1 VDKIHKISPS
11 PIVPKR
17 GIKQEGELLFLLS
30 GFEPAASVL
39 EKAQTLIPAVHW
51 DSFVSL
57 TAKHGVSGL
66 VYKNLLKMQNVPEE
80 VLARFQNTYRSILRN
95 NILLAAETD
104 RLIDLL
110 TSRGTEVIPLK
121 GTVIAELIFGDI
133 GLYPSGDID
142 ILVPMKDICM
152 VKEMLEA
159 DGYYLKDKGFDEY
172 RDFYFHELYHISLSS
187 SRFTVEPHW
196 NLFMRYF
203 TAPPEFWWEKSVHV
217 SLGGRRYRFLS
228 PERNI
233 LYTSFRNFY
242 KGFTPLRFLVLTAAI
257 IIHFKDEIDW
267 GKLFG
272 YAGRFHFES
281 VLRVNLKLCKD
292 FLDAPVPS
300 QYACIKGRRITM
312 LYRLISKTILSADDI
327 HPLHKAGLL
336 FLRDDLK
343 GIARILLRRLFP
355 PMGEIVSRYRLTPGT
370 GKAVAY
376 YAFNPMLLLFKK
388 HRDSI

>member
-1 VDKIHKISPS
+1 VDKIHKISPN
-11 PIVPKR
+11 PIAPKR
-17 GIKQEGELLFLLS
+17 RIKQESELLFLLS

-39 EKAQTLIPAVHW
+39 EKAQTLIPAVHL

-57 TAKHGVSGL
+57 SKVHGVSSL
-66 VYKNLLKMQNVPEE
+66 VYRNLLKMSGVSQEI
-80 VLARFQNTYRSILRN
+80 LDRFCDIYHNCLRS

-110 TSRGTEVIPLK
+110 ISGEIDVIPLK
-121 GTVIAELIFGDI
+121 GTVTAELIFGDI

-142 ILVPMKDICM
+142 ILVPMKDIGR
-152 VKEMLEA
+152 VKKILEG
-159 DGYYLKDKGFDEY
+159 DGYHLKDRGFDEY
-172 RDFYFHELYHISLSS
+172 KDYFLRELYHISLSS
-187 SRFTVEPHW
+187 SCFTVEPHW

-203 TAPPEFWWEKSVHV
+203 TASPEFWWEESVTV
-217 SLGGRRYRFLS
+217 SLGERRYSALS
-228 PERNI
+228 PEKNI
-233 LYTSFRNFY
+233 LYTAFRNFY
-242 KGFTPLRFLVLTAAI
+242 KGFAPLRFLVLTAAI
-257 IIHFKDEIDW
+257 ISHYKDEIDW
-267 GKLFG
+267 KKLFG
-272 YAGRFHFES
+272 YAGTFHFEN

-292 FLDAPVPS
+292 FLHAPVPS
-300 QYACIKGRRITM
+300 EYACIKGQRIAM
-312 LYRLISKTILSADDI
+312 LYRLISTMVLSADDI

-355 PMGEIVSRYRLTPGT
+355 PMGEIVTRYRLTPGT

-388 HRDSI
+388 HRDRE

>member
-1 VDKIHKISPS
+1 MHKISPN

-17 GIKQEGELLFLLS
+17 GIKQESEVLFLLS
-30 GFEPAASVL
+30 RFEPAASVL
-39 EKAQTLIPAVHW
+39 EKAQALIPAVHW

-57 TAKHGVSGL
+57 AAGHGVSGL
-66 VYKNLLKMQNVPEE
+66 VYKNLLKMKNVPEE
-80 VLARFQNTYRSILRN
+80 WLARFRNTYQSTLRDN
-95 NILLAAETD
+95 VLLATETD
-104 RLIDLL
+104 RLFDLL
-110 TSRGTEVIPLK
+110 TFRGIEVIPLK
-121 GTVIAELIFGDI
+121 GTVTAELIFGDI

-142 ILVPMKDICM
+142 ILVPMKEISM
-152 VKEMLEA
+152 VKEILAAE
-159 DGYYLKDKGFDEY
+159 GYHLKDSGFDEY
-172 RDFYFHELYHISLSS
+172 KDFYIQQLYHISLSS

-203 TAPPEFWWEKSVHV
+203 TAPPEFWWEESVSV
-217 SLGGRRYRFLS
+217 FLGGRRYRFLS

-257 IIHFKDEIDW
+257 IRHYKDEIDW
-267 GKLFG
+267 EKLFG
-272 YAGRFHFES
+272 YAGTFHFEN

-292 FLDAPVPS
+292 FLDAPVPL
-300 QYACIKGRRITM
+300 QYACIKGQRIKI
-312 LYRLISKTILSADDI
+312 LYRLITKMVLSANDI

-336 FLRDDLK
+336 LLRDDLK
-343 GIARILLRRLFP
+343 GISRILLRRLFP

-376 YAFNPMLLLFKK
+376 YAFNPMLLLLKK
-388 HRDSI
+388 HRDRT

>member
-1 VDKIHKISPS
+1 MIGKT
-11 PIVPKR
+11 
-17 GIKQEGELLFLLS
+17 ETF
-30 GFEPAASVL
+30 
-39 EKAQTLIPAVHW
+39 W
-51 DSFVSL
+51 DSFFSL
-57 TAKHGVSGL
+57 ASEQGVSGL
-66 VYKNLLKMQNVPEE
+66 VYKNISKMQNVPEE
-80 VLARFQNTYRSILRN
+80 VLARFQNAYRSILRN

-110 TSRGTEVIPLK
+110 AARGIEVIPLK
-121 GTVIAELIFGDI
+121 GTVTAELIFGDL

-142 ILVPMKDICM
+142 ILVPMKDISM
-152 VKEMLEA
+152 VKDMLEA
-159 DGYYLKDKGFDEY
+159 DGYHLKDRAFNEHKEF
-172 RDFYFHELYHISLSS
+172 FLQELYHISLSS
-187 SRFTVEPHW
+187 ERFTVEPHW

-203 TAPPEFWWEKSVHV
+203 TAPPEFWWEESITI
-217 SLGGRRYRFLS
+217 SAGERRYRFLS

-257 IIHFKDEIDW
+257 ISHYKDEIDW
-267 GKLFG
+267 EKLFG
-272 YAGRFHFES
+272 YAETFHFEN

-292 FLDAPVPS
+292 FLDAPIPS
-300 QYACIKGRRITM
+300 QYACIKGQRIKM
-312 LYRLISKTILSADDI
+312 LYRLITKMVLSANDI

-343 GIARILLRRLFP
+343 GISRILLRRLFP

-376 YAFNPMLLLFKK
+376 YAFNPMLLLLKK
-388 HRDSI
+388 HRNRI

>member
-1 VDKIHKISPS
+1 MCGKKVHKRDIA
-11 PIVPKR
+11 R
-17 GIKQEGELLFLLS
+17 ETALLFLLS
-30 GFEPAASVL
+30 RFEPGASVF
-39 EKAQTLIPAVHW
+39 EKAQTLNPSVHW
-51 DSFVSL
+51 DSFFSL
-57 TAKHGVSGL
+57 ASEQGVSGL
-66 VYKNLLKMQNVPEE
+66 VYKNLSKMQNVPEE
-80 VLARFQNTYRSILRN
+80 VLARFQNAYRSILRN

-110 TSRGTEVIPLK
+110 AARGIEVIPLK
-121 GTVIAELIFGDI
+121 GTVTAELIFGDL

-142 ILVPMKDICM
+142 ILVPMKDISM
-152 VKEMLEA
+152 VKDMLEA
-159 DGYYLKDKGFDEY
+159 DGYHLKDRGFDEY
-172 RDFYFHELYHISLSS
+172 RDYYVQELYHISLSG

-203 TAPPEFWWEKSVHV
+203 TAPPEFWWEESITI
-217 SLGGRRYRFLS
+217 SAGERRYRFLS

-257 IIHFKDEIDW
+257 IRHYKDEIDW
-267 GKLFG
+267 EKLFG
-272 YAGRFHFES
+272 YAGTVHFEN

-292 FLDAPVPS
+292 FLDAPIPS
-300 QYACIKGRRITM
+300 QYACIKGQRIKM
-312 LYRLISKTILSADDI
+312 LYRLITKMVLSANDI

-343 GIARILLRRLFP
+343 GISRILLRRLFP

-376 YAFNPMLLLFKK
+376 YAFNPMLLLLKK
-388 HRDSI
+388 HRNRI

>member
-1 VDKIHKISPS
+1 MI
-11 PIVPKR
+11 KR
-17 GIKQEGELLFLLS
+17 VKHCEALLYLLS
-30 GFEPAASVL
+30 RVNPDNIAL
-39 EKAQTLIPAVHW
+39 EKAQSFIPGLNWRIFTL
-51 DSFVSL
+51 L
-57 TAKHGVSGL
+57 TAQHGVSCL
-66 VYKNLLKMQNVPEE
+66 VYKNLLKLTSIPQDE
-80 VLARFQNTYRSILRN
+80 LTRFEGIYHNCLGS
-95 NILLAAETD
+95 NILLASEVD

-121 GTVIAELIFGDI
+121 GAVTAELIFADI

-142 ILVPMKDICM
+142 ILVPMKDIGM
-152 VKEMLEA
+152 VKDILEA
-159 DGYYLKDKGFDEY
+159 DGYHLNDRGFDEH
-172 RDFYFHELYHISLSS
+172 RDFYFQERYHISLSG

-203 TAPPEFWWEKSVHV
+203 TAPPEFWWEESVTV
-217 SLGGRRYRFLS
+217 SLGERRYSFLS
-228 PERNI
+228 PEKNI

-257 IIHFKDEIDW
+257 ISHYKDEIDW
-267 GKLFG
+267 EKLFG
-272 YAGRFHFES
+272 YAGTFHFEN

-300 QYACIKGRRITM
+300 QYACIKGRRTGM
-312 LYRLISKTILSADDI
+312 LYRFISKMVMSANDI

-343 GIARILLRRLFP
+343 GISRILLRRLFP
-355 PMGEIVSRYRLTPGT
+355 PMGEIVSRYRLSPGT
-370 GKAVAY
+370 GKAVVY

-388 HRDSI
+388 HRDRV